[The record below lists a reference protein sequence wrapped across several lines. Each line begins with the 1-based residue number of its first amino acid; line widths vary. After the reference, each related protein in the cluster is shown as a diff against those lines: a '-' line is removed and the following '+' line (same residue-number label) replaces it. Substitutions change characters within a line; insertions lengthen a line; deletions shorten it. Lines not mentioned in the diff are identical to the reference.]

1 MGIVFCSKSNIPL
14 RMEPIF
20 RTPYLNELR
29 DYATSRPQIDY
40 LLNHGVDISQTDTK
54 RVDYGGRP
62 GQCHD
67 FSLKHLN
74 NVAAAGDIPLF
85 DHLVARGANPHRS
98 MALHC
103 ASKCKDPAKTTAMI
117 EHLLDVYNMNIEAN
131 NEDLRDFFHASGDSG
146 TPLNCA
152 VYYQNLPALQ
162 ILLQR
167 GANPE
172 VAVNRTIR
180 DVITESWL
188 PALSPLLDAGANPD
202 WASEAAVDSMNFEAA
217 KMCLEKGADPTLV
230 LRKQLRKAEKKAA
243 GCFDRQVDWDDGDG
257 GNSTDDDE
265 ERAMERKGMREFVR
279 SAASDYCELAGLY
292 QQSRL

>member
-1 MGIVFCSKSNIPL
+1 MS
-14 RMEPIF
+14 
-20 RTPYLNELR
+20 R
-29 DYATSRPQIDY
+29 DYATSRDRIDW
-40 LLNHGVDISQTDTK
+40 LLDHGVDISRTDTK
-54 RVDYGGRP
+54 RVDDGSRP

-85 DHLVARGANPHRS
+85 DHLVARGADPHRS

-103 ASKCKDPAKTTAMI
+103 ASKCKNPAKSTAMI
-117 EHLLDVYNMNIEAN
+117 EHLLDVHNMNIEAN

-152 VYYQNLPALQ
+152 VYYQNVPALQ

-172 VAVNRTIR
+172 VAVNPTIG
-180 DVITESWL
+180 DCITEPWL
-188 PALSPLLDAGANPD
+188 PALGPLLDAGANPD
-202 WASEAAVDSMNFEAA
+202 WAFEAAVDAMSFDAA
-217 KMCLEKGADPTLV
+217 KICLDKGADPTLV
-230 LRKQLRKAEKKAA
+230 LQKQFRKAEKKAE
-243 GCFDRQVDWDDGDG
+243 GCFDRQVDWDAGDG

-265 ERAMERKGMREFVR
+265 ERAMERKSMREFVR
-279 SAASDYCELAGLY
+279 SAARDHCELAGLY